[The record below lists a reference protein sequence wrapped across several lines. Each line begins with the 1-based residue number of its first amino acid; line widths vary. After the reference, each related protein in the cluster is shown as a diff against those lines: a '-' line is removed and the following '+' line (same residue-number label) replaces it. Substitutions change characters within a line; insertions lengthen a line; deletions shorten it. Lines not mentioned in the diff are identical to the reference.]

1 MYNYICRNKDV
12 AQWLNWIEQ
21 PPPKGSIKLLKLFYH
36 YVFMYYYYCLL
47 YDSIFMCIVLCV
59 FVYGFY

>member
-1 MYNYICRNKDV
+1 MRLLNV

-36 YVFMYYYYCLL
+36 YVFMYIIIVCYMIVL
-47 YDSIFMCIVLCV
+47 FMCIVLLFLCMA
-59 FVYGFY
+59 FIDMG